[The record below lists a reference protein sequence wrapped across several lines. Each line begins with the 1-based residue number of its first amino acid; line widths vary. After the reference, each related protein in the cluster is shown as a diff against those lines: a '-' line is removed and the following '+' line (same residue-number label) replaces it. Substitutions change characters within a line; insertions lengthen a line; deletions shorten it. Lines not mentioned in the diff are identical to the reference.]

1 MSTYEFWHG
10 DIRLL
15 QAYEKAYLRYVSLRA
30 WYQGK
35 YDYVAY
41 GITMHNAFLKKGQ
54 KAEDFPDYVDPIE
67 RYEKPKIKKEN
78 VEKEYIQQ
86 RYNQQAWFFGK

>member
-1 MSTYEFWHG
+1 MPINEFWHG

-15 QAYEKAYLRYVSLRA
+15 QAYEKAYFRDVSLRA

-35 YDYVAY
+35 YDFVAY

-54 KAEDFPDYVDPIE
+54 QAEKFPDYVDPME
-67 RYEKPKIKKEN
+67 RYEKPKIQQKD
-78 VEKEYIQQ
+78 VEQEYLQERI
-86 RYNQQAWFFGK
+86 NQQAWFFGK